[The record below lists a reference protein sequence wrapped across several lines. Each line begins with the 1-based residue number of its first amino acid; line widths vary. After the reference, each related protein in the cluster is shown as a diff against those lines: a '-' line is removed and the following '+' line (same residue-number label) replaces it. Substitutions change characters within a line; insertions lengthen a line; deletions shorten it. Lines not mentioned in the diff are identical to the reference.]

1 MGVCKLLLGRV
12 DDFSLEGGEPSVPK
26 GVCMGGGVREQV
38 KTLVASCK
46 VSMSVPPCMRKVGA
60 H

>member
-26 GVCMGGGVREQV
+26 GVCMGGGQGTSED
-38 KTLVASCK
+38 TGGFL
-46 VSMSVPPCMRKVGA
+46 
-60 H
+60 